1 MSRSQVLS
9 GFRYRF
15 FLSDALDHP
24 LPPCGLAVQSV
35 RELGRVRAAALM
47 TNLTVGA
54 SHHLTTGRGGK
65 LEMNFKMLG
74 EARNLLQS
82 DKSLLVSV
90 SEELALIKYIL
101 ECQNREHFVL
111 DTIIDSKHVFNET
124 ILFLAFG

>member
-24 LPPCGLAVQSV
+24 LPPRGLAVQSV
-35 RELGRVRAAALM
+35 RELGRVTAAALM

-54 SHHLTTGRGGK
+54 SHHLTTGGKK

-124 ILFLAFG
+124 VLFLAFG

>member
-1 MSRSQVLS
+1 M
-9 GFRYRF
+9 
-15 FLSDALDHP
+15 
-24 LPPCGLAVQSV
+24 QSV
-35 RELGRVRAAALM
+35 RELGRITAAALM

-54 SHHLTTGRGGK
+54 SHPLTMGGKK

-90 SEELALIKYIL
+90 SEELALIKCIL

-124 ILFLAFG
+124 VLFLAFG